1 MKKPWFKVHN
11 QGIYGKASMPKGK
24 LYVSNI
30 YSILAQLGLKECAF
44 NIILVK
50 TTFTDCLI
58 WNKKREK
65 NYLVGP
71 SFMS

>member
-1 MKKPWFKVHN
+1 MKKSWFKVHN
-11 QGIYGKASMPKGK
+11 QGIYGKASMSKGK

-30 YSILAQLGLKECAF
+30 YSILPQLGLKERAF

-65 NYLVGP
+65 IIW
-71 SFMS
+71 